1 MNFIQKWR
9 LRRRILEGSAV
20 VEERIRKRLENLQ
33 QKLEQRRDDLEA
45 QAKRQDERA
54 RQLDAKA
61 ESIEKKISNANAKL
75 EQKELSLQEKQL
87 KLEENIAKEKAK
99 LDQKAELQE
108 EKANRLAARESNIE
122 TRTANLD
129 ERRDSLNAQSEEL
142 RTEKSELLAIKN
154 QIIDEIDRN
163 GGRISPELGSEVISK
178 INMGGFDE
186 SGYLEKFAALMDD
199 EAFED
204 ALDHVVDEMPS
215 MARSNLH
222 RKEKLNHMLFSNRR
236 LQHAGIAKHGWEK
249 LLRKAGTANRAFS
262 EAQIDKNSTF
272 LDLGCGTHDP
282 VALSAYYY
290 LNGFNRTIACD
301 LQEPRTP
308 VYSAFSMYDI
318 IAHMNLFPKD
328 FCLEGTH
335 SLSFEGRLDEL
346 QAKAFADGQWD
357 QALAALDGKIE
368 HKAMNVLDLPV
379 ADNELGFAVSF
390 AVLEHVEDINAVMEW
405 LYRKSKP
412 GAVQFHF
419 IDLAD
424 HRSYTPGSGADAWTF
439 LTEKTAPQ
447 GMNRLRKSEHIAAIE
462 KAGFQILSA
471 NDSQEELPTETSA
484 KLIKPWKSMS
494 EDDLETT
501 KLTVVIQK

>member
-33 QKLEQRRDDLEA
+33 KKLEQRREDLEE

-75 EQKELSLQEKQL
+75 EQKESSFQAKQL

-99 LDQKAELQE
+99 LAQKSKLQE
-108 EKANRLAARESNIE
+108 DKADRLSVRESNIE
-122 TRTANLD
+122 SRTATLD
-129 ERRDSLNAQSEEL
+129 ERRDNLDAQSEAL
-142 RTEKSELLAIKN
+142 RMEKSELLAIKH

-163 GGRISPELGSEVISK
+163 GGSLPPELGSELINK
-178 INMGGFDE
+178 IDIGGFDE
-186 SGYLEKFAALMDD
+186 NGYLETFGTLMAN

-204 ALDHVVDEMPS
+204 AFDHVVEQMPYLL
-215 MARSNLH
+215 RSNLH

-249 LLRKAGTANRAFS
+249 LLRKAHTANRAFS
-262 EAQIDKNSTF
+262 EAQIDNNSTF
-272 LDLGCGTHDP
+272 LDLGCGVHDP

-318 IAHMNLFPKD
+318 IAQMNLFPKD

-335 SLSFEGRLDEL
+335 ALSFEGRLDEL
-346 QAKAFADGQWD
+346 QAETFADGHWD
-357 QALAALDGKIE
+357 QALTALEGKIE
-368 HKAMNVLDLPV
+368 HKVMNVLDLPV

-390 AVLEHVEDINAVMEW
+390 AVLEHVENIDAVMEW

-419 IDLAD
+419 IDMAD
-424 HRSYTPGSGADAWTF
+424 HRSYTPGTGADAWTF

-471 NDSQEELPTETSA
+471 NTAKEELPAETA
-484 KLIKPWKSMS
+484 TGLIQPWKSMS